1 MKKNIK
7 SEYLIKAWNILPKKV
22 YFIVLSI
29 ITSFLQIAVSL
40 FIGYFSES
48 VLNDQADNSINSLYL
63 IGTGVVLVASALSQS
78 ILLKNI
84 SINSWI
90 GGIELVKRRTYTFFK
105 RHDRR
110 ITEDYSKSAINDYQR
125 LAQGVLTPLMM
136 LISSVLMVIVLFSGV
151 VYIIGVL
158 QVLIGICILCLFVF
172 YPTILLRRKI
182 SKNSIQITKFDSLRF
197 QRVQGA
203 IRLRKEAILYNIKNR
218 IIDLVVGPSLDY
230 GTAVG
235 RGVFMSGLFKPLYE
249 TVGLIMLVA
258 AVVTLKGQGFAS
270 VGELGALVFLLYRV
284 IPALQQTFIN
294 LGRINNNYEVLDN
307 FRLYDDKKNLE
318 ETNHLDVNKIN
329 TFDICLED
337 SGSMFCIPDLS
348 FKKGKINVIMG
359 DSGIGKSTALDCI
372 LNVINY
378 KGQVKFYES
387 NGNKIDNVGN
397 YLCGYAPQFPELF
410 AGLSLRDSILTDDI
424 NINVAKKLQVA
435 DILERNVIVDGEKSE
450 LSGGQKKRIGLLRC
464 LSIERP
470 VLLLDEP
477 TSGLDIENSK
487 AVWEILSL
495 RATTSLVI
503 VTSHELPSVNKDKYI
518 IKNFNNVNKK

>member
-1 MKKNIK
+1 
-7 SEYLIKAWNILPKKV
+7 
-22 YFIVLSI
+22 
-29 ITSFLQIAVSL
+29 
-40 FIGYFSES
+40 
-48 VLNDQADNSINSLYL
+48 
-63 IGTGVVLVASALSQS
+63 
-78 ILLKNI
+78 
-84 SINSWI
+84 
-90 GGIELVKRRTYTFFK
+90 
-105 RHDRR
+105 
-110 ITEDYSKSAINDYQR
+110 
-125 LAQGVLTPLMM
+125 
-136 LISSVLMVIVLFSGV
+136 
-151 VYIIGVL
+151 
-158 QVLIGICILCLFVF
+158 
-172 YPTILLRRKI
+172 
-182 SKNSIQITKFDSLRF
+182 
-197 QRVQGA
+197 
-203 IRLRKEAILYNIKNR
+203 
-218 IIDLVVGPSLDY
+218 
-230 GTAVG
+230 
-235 RGVFMSGLFKPLYE
+235 
-249 TVGLIMLVA
+249 
-258 AVVTLKGQGFAS
+258 
-270 VGELGALVFLLYRV
+270 
-284 IPALQQTFIN
+284 
-294 LGRINNNYEVLDN
+294 VLDN